1 MKFDIFVVAFFSS
14 LQTINITEFDAQTKF
29 KPVYEID
36 KEFKIRSVM
45 CQPIYNSE
53 QQIIG
58 VAQMLNK
65 CNKANFSEDFTEQ
78 DEKLF
83 EVSKTNCVINP

>member
-1 MKFDIFVVAFFSS
+1 
-14 LQTINITEFDAQTKF
+14 
-29 KPVYEID
+29 
-36 KEFKIRSVM
+36 M

-53 QQIIG
+53 QQIVG

-83 EVSKTNCVINP
+83 EVRQFVSLVQRFLIIYPDEP